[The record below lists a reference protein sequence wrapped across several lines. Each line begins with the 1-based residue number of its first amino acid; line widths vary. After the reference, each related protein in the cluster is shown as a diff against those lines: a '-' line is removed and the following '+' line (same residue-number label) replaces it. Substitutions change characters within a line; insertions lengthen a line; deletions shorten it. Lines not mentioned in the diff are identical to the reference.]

1 MFSSRIPADL
11 APNRIARA
19 AARLRAGRTDLID
32 LTESDP
38 ARAGLAPPD
47 ARLPLLDPEDRAR
60 RPAPLGL
67 PAAREAVATHLSRP
81 GRTVAPEQV
90 ALTAST
96 SEAYGYLFK
105 LLCDPGDA
113 VMTPRPSYPLFEH
126 LTRLEAVRATP
137 YALGFHGRWEIDLGG
152 LRRGLTAR
160 TRAVLLVNPNN
171 PTGSFVSAGE
181 LDAVVALCREH
192 GLALIA
198 DEVFGAYPLDGAAPG
213 PSVLDRPQEVLT
225 FSLGGLSKAV
235 GLPQLKLAWVVAG
248 GPRPAVDRALAG
260 LELIADT
267 YLSVAAPVQTAARTL
282 LETGAET
289 TARIAARV
297 RTNYAVIRRI
307 AERHPAVR
315 LLPADGGWS
324 AVARVPATRPEE
336 TVVLDLLE
344 RGGVLVH
351 PGYFFDFPHEAFLVV
366 SLLPDPAAFRAGVER
381 ALACASGAGGGR
393 GPGER

>member
-38 ARAGLAPPD
+38 TRAGLTPSPD
-47 ARLPLLDPEDRAR
+47 ARLLLLDPEDRA
-60 RPAPLGL
+60 
-67 PAAREAVATHLSRP
+67 HLSRP
-81 GRTVAPEQV
+81 GRAVAPE
-90 ALTAST
+90 
-96 SEAYGYLFK
+96 
-105 LLCDPGDA
+105 
-113 VMTPRPSYPLFEH
+113 
-126 LTRLEAVRATP
+126 
-137 YALGFHGRWEIDLGG
+137 
-152 LRRGLTAR
+152 RGLTAR

-181 LDAVVALCREH
+181 LDAVAALCREH
-192 GLALIA
+192 GLALIV
-198 DEVFGAYPLDGAAPG
+198 DEVFGAYPLDGAASG
-213 PSVLDRPQEVLT
+213 PSVLDRPQEALT

-267 YLSVAAPVQTAARTL
+267 YLSVAAPVQTAARAL
-282 LETGAET
+282 LEAGAET

-297 RTNYAVIRRI
+297 RANYAAIRRI

-336 TVVLDLLE
+336 TVVLNLLE
-344 RGGVLVH
+344 RGGVLIH

-381 ALACASGAGGGR
+381 ALAYASGDGD
-393 GPGER
+393 GER